1 MPRTSDALGHFTFHH
16 ELVYL
21 RNELQTSTYEGG
33 DINTASYS
41 TAARG
46 FGAATVTYFEK
57 LSQLGSAREANSML
71 PEVAR
76 VRRAFL
82 RMTEVA
88 EDPNARAR
96 LIRENQA
103 QPSQLAQIQR
113 KLAAVDESLIW
124 AWARCEYLFRMAT
137 IESLSLGS

>member
-57 LSQLGSAREANSML
+57 LAVLGLDSLRVSSRSRSAL
-71 PEVAR
+71 
-76 VRRAFL
+76 
-82 RMTEVA
+82 
-88 EDPNARAR
+88 RAR
-96 LIRENQA
+96 KSVITSRSRSE
-103 QPSQLAQIQR
+103 
-113 KLAAVDESLIW
+113 
-124 AWARCEYLFRMAT
+124 
-137 IESLSLGS
+137 